1 MSIKVKNLKKTFW
14 STTRILLLGGI
25 ALFTLGL
32 LMILRLN
39 PLFNLLTQIIPDTAA
54 VEVAGVVT
62 QFVGQALVVFGAM
75 RSTSQGLISNM
86 QTERRI
92 TMEGFARN
100 IQQLQNTFLIEHQA
114 LKIGYSQTMSKVDAL
129 IAKQKSLEVP
139 PRAILPSSCKFCG
152 TKIEKGYF
160 CPQCGKA
167 N

>member
-1 MSIKVKNLKKTFW
+1 VKNLKQSFW
-14 STTRILLLGGI
+14 STTRILLVGGI

-32 LMILRLN
+32 LIILRLN
-39 PLFNLLTQIIPDTAA
+39 PLFNLLSQVIPDAAA
-54 VEVAGVVT
+54 VEVTGVVT

-75 RSTSQGLISNM
+75 RSTSQGVISSM

-100 IQQLQNTFLIEHQA
+100 IQQLQNTFLVEQHA
-114 LKIGYSQTMSKVDAL
+114 LKTGYSQTIAKIDAL
-129 IAKQKSLEVP
+129 IANQKALEVP
-139 PRAILPSSCKFCG
+139 MRVPLPSSCKFCG
-152 TKIEKGYF
+152 AKIEKGSF